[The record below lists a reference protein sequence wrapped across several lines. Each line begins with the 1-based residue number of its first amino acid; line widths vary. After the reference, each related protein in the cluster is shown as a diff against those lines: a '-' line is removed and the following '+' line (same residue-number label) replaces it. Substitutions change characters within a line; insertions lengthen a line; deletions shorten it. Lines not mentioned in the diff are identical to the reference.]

1 MTTTLIIIL
10 GLGIAIFLVGLS
22 WQRKLNNYEFENMS
36 DGGVIAFESSSAAN
50 RHEGNKR
57 MAKLLINIGLIPAV
71 AGVLLLAYGALHV
84 VGFFVDL
91 FSA

>member
-1 MTTTLIIIL
+1 MTTSLIIIMA
-10 GLGIAIFLVGLS
+10 LGIVIFFVGLN

-36 DGGVIAFESSSAAN
+36 DGGVIAFESASAAN

-57 MAKLLINIGLIPAV
+57 MAKFLINLGLIPAV
-71 AGVLLLAYGALHV
+71 AGVLFLAYGALHV